1 MLHMST
7 AAARPR
13 DSAYQDAVEQYAA
26 AMKLFGQQKFERAK
40 PLLEKV
46 CLLPYRELAERASM
60 HLSTC
65 NARLDHQQGKPQSAE
80 DYYHHAIVKL
90 NVAQYQ
96 EAEELLAK
104 ALRGGAKGAHVAYA
118 LACLRAQT
126 HDHDA
131 ALVHLKEAIR
141 MDPSCRMLARQDRDF
156 EPLMEDPRFTEVLYP
171 EARD

>member
-7 AAARPR
+7 AAARLR
-13 DSAYQDAVEQYAA
+13 DSDYQNAVEQYAA

-46 CLLPYRELAERASM
+46 CVLPYRELAERATV
-60 HLSTC
+60 HLSAC
-65 NARLDHQQGKPQSAE
+65 NSRLDHQAGKPQTAE
-80 DYYHHAIVKL
+80 ECYHHAIVKL

-96 EAEELLAK
+96 EAEELLAR
-104 ALRGGAKGAHVAYA
+104 ALRGGAKGAHVSYA

-126 HDHDA
+126 QDHEA

-141 MDPSCRMLARQDRDF
+141 LDPHCRMLARQDRDF
-156 EPLMEDPRFTEVLYP
+156 EPLMEDPRFTEILYP

>member
-1 MLHMST
+1 MLLMST
-7 AAARPR
+7 AATRLR
-13 DSAYQDAVEQYAA
+13 DSEYQNAVEQYAA

-46 CLLPYRELAERASM
+46 CSLPYHELAERAAM

-65 NARLDHQQGKPQSAE
+65 NFRLDHQMGKPQTAE
-80 DYYHHAIVKL
+80 EYYQHAIVKL
-90 NVAQYQ
+90 NIAQYQ

-126 HDHDA
+126 NDAEA

-141 MDPSCRMLARQDRDF
+141 LDPHCRMLARQDRDF
-156 EPLMEDPRFTEVLYP
+156 EPLMEDPRFTEILYP